1 MTARAALPVPPVVHF
16 ATRGTAAGCGKSP
29 KNTYFAGIFFCTHL
43 RMLCAGVADEI
54 DAPRRAAIAM
64 PDFAAS
70 KTDPQ
75 DADFLIIKSL

>member
-1 MTARAALPVPPVVHF
+1 
-16 ATRGTAAGCGKSP
+16 
-29 KNTYFAGIFFCTHL
+29 
-43 RMLCAGVADEI
+43 MLCAGVADEI